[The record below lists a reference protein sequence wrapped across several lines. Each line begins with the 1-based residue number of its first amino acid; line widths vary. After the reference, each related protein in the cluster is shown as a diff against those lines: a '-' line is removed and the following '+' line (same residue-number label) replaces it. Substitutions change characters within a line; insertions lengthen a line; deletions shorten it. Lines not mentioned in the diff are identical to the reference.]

1 GTEAVEAIFLDTS
14 KIGKVDLGPDVFKE
28 MHNLRVL
35 DINDRKKRKF
45 KLKQLWNGVQHL
57 QNLKHINLSYSK
69 HLIQIPHL
77 SRAPKLET
85 GSTAENYWTTQ
96 GIFTRKPGSLNLD
109 GCSSLKTLQNI
120 SGNKFPE
127 LPKNIVTLDLSG
139 TAIEEVPSSIKN
151 VSALEV
157 FRLPNCKRLKD
168 LPTSIWITGLPRISF
183 VNLIKLRCP
192 LLNECE
198 KLAFV
203 PHSIFCMSS
212 VEELS
217 FSNCPLLEL
226 LPTMSKIGLETFVL
240 FLSGLNM
247 MTTLNM
253 SNCSL
258 LKLPDWLACLSSLK
272 TLELSGNLIDEIP
285 KSVKKLNGSIELHIS
300 NCGNLPSLPELPLSL
315 GYLDVSGCTSL
326 ETVWNPETKLVQC
339 LWDDYHVTYYKEF
352 PFCDCS
358 KLDQNALKNITTE
371 SQIRI
376 LRTAIV
382 SVLEPIDVSVL
393 FDQNPFASICCPG
406 NEIPKWFNYQSGKS
420 SMTIKLTPDWH
431 ENSFIG
437 FALSTVVAFEDSY
450 FEGEY
455 IDHVFMW
462 YNYEDYHKYLGAV
475 EVSFE
480 FCLIEYDNVGNVLN
494 SCNDKL
500 RKCGV
505 RLLHLGDAEEFGI
518 DTNPPY
524 PFEELDA

>member
-1 GTEAVEAIFLDTS
+1 MES
-14 KIGKVDLGPDVFKE
+14 
-28 MHNLRVL
+28 
-35 DINDRKKRKF
+35 
-45 KLKQLWNGVQHL
+45 
-57 QNLKHINLSYSK
+57 
-69 HLIQIPHL
+69 
-77 SRAPKLET
+77 LE
-85 GSTAENYWTTQ
+85 S
-96 GIFTRKPGSLNLD
+96 
-109 GCSSLKTLQNI
+109 
-120 SGNKFPE
+120 
-127 LPKNIVTLDLSG
+127 LDLQQTG
-139 TAIEEVPSSIKN
+139 
-151 VSALEV
+151 
-157 FRLPNCKRLKD
+157 
-168 LPTSIWITGLPRISF
+168 ITGLPRISF
-183 VNLIKLRCP
+183 VNLIKLRC
-192 LLNECE
+192 LLLDECE
-198 KLAFV
+198 SLAFV

-226 LPTMSKIGLETFVL
+226 LPTRSKIGSDMFVL

-247 MTTLNM
+247 LTTLNM

-258 LKLPDWLACLSSLK
+258 LKLPDWLGSLSSLK

-285 KSVKKLNGSIELHIS
+285 KSIKKLNGLIELHIS
-300 NCGNLPSLPELPLSL
+300 NCENLRSLPELPLSL

-339 LWDDYHVTYYKEF
+339 LWDDYHVTYHKEF
-352 PFCDCS
+352 LFCDCS

-382 SVLEPIDVSVL
+382 SVLEPIDVSIL
-393 FDQNPFASICCPG
+393 FDENPFASICCPG
-406 NEIPKWFNYQSGKS
+406 NEILKWFNYQSEKS

-431 ENSFIG
+431 ENNFIG
-437 FALSTVVAFEDSY
+437 FALSAVVAFEDSY

-455 IDHVFMW
+455 IGLLCEYYFQTTYGESCKFPYSFQGFKSFEPYEIFRIHNADHVFMW
-462 YNYEDYHKYLGAV
+462 YNYEDYHKYLDAV

-505 RLLHLGDAEEFGI
+505 RLLYLGDAEEFGI

-524 PFEELDA
+524 SFEELDA